1 MPTARVL
8 STQPAYNREFDDY
21 CNKLKTFSE
30 RAASYLLYDP
40 EVKIIYRE
48 NIRKAIAYLR
58 EEFYRKRSSAEDH
71 YTYRQGRDNA
81 FNGLVYLYQS
91 EEADY
96 QRGRRNDWSVYE
108 ATEQFE
114 EQGWLFYA
122 KEGLQILG
130 GVVQTVGGGITF
142 RTGSLLKSKTLKGIG
157 ALAFATG
164 VSNIYEHSSVI
175 QYEITKGESGGYNNN
190 YMQNAMADISE
201 YMGYGRRSGEL
212 TYKTVDF
219 SVSLFLSFGALVKLK
234 NPSRLLHLPVST
246 RNGVVYPTL
255 VERWFGD
262 KGGFFLWHALR
273 SDFTF
278 KVNQMSKPFFLYNTG
293 IGGNKLR
300 LLLSDYMSD

>member
-8 STQPAYNREFDDY
+8 STQPAYSREFDDY
-21 CNKLKTFSE
+21 CNKLKTLSE
-30 RAASYLLYDP
+30 RAASYLLYDQ

-114 EQGWLFYA
+114 EQGWIFYA
-122 KEGLQILG
+122 KKTGEI
-130 GVVQTVGGGITF
+130 VGGLIQITGGYLTF
-142 RTGSLLKSKTLKGIG
+142 KTGKLIRSNKLKGIG
-157 ALAFATG
+157 ALAIATG
-164 VSNIYEHSSVI
+164 FSNTIDHGAVI
-175 QYEITKGESGGYNNN
+175 LYEITKGKSGGYNNN

-201 YMGYGRRSGEL
+201 YAGYGRRSGEL

-234 NPSRLLHLPVST
+234 NPNRLLNLPVTT
-246 RNGVVYPTL
+246 RNGVVYPTRM
-255 VERWFGD
+255 ERWFGD

-273 SDFTF
+273 SDFTQKF
-278 KVNQMSKPFFLYNTG
+278 KQMPRPLFIYNAG
-293 IGGNKLR
+293 MSGNRLR
-300 LLLSDYMSD
+300 LLLSEETDD

>member
-21 CNKLKTFSE
+21 CNKLKTLSE

-71 YTYRQGRDNA
+71 YAYRQGRDNA

-108 ATEQFE
+108 STKQFE
-114 EQGWLFYA
+114 EQGWVFYA
-122 KEGLQILG
+122 KKTGELVG
-130 GVVQTVGGGITF
+130 GVIQIAG
-142 RTGSLLKSKTLKGIG
+142 GSLTFKTGQLIKSNTLKGIG
-157 ALAFATG
+157 ALAMLTG
-164 VSNIYEHSSVI
+164 ASNVTEHVNEIIYNFTRGKHGGNDRNYFENSMA
-175 QYEITKGESGGYNNN
+175 EIAEYAGYSRHNGEV
-190 YMQNAMADISE
+190 A
-201 YMGYGRRSGEL
+201 
-212 TYKTVDF
+212 YKLMDF

-234 NPSRLLHLPVST
+234 NPNKLLHLPVYT
-246 RNGVVYPTL
+246 RNGIVYPTII
-255 VERWFGD
+255 ERWFGD
-262 KGGFFLWHALR
+262 KGGYYLFHALR

-278 KVNQMSKPFFLYNTG
+278 KFKQMYKPVFLYQSGMATY
-293 IGGNKLR
+293 KLKLIIPE
-300 LLLSDYMSD
+300 LLDD

>member
-21 CNKLKTFSE
+21 CNKLKTLSE

-114 EQGWLFYA
+114 EQGWLFYG

-130 GVVQTVGGGITF
+130 GVVQIAGGVITF
-142 RTGSLLKSKTLKGIG
+142 KTGQLIRSNKLKGIG
-157 ALAFATG
+157 ALAITTG
-164 VSNIYEHSSVI
+164 ISNAFEHGFII
-175 QYEITKGESGGYNNN
+175 QYEITKGKFGGYNKN
-190 YMQNAMADISE
+190 YIENVMADISE
-201 YMGYGRRSGEL
+201 YAGYGRRSGEL

-278 KVNQMSKPFFLYNTG
+278 KVNQMSKPFFYIIQGLGG
-293 IGGNKLR
+293 IN
-300 LLLSDYMSD
+300 

>member
-21 CNKLKTFSE
+21 CNKLKTLSE

-122 KEGLQILG
+122 KKTGEI
-130 GVVQTVGGGITF
+130 VGGLIQVAGGALTF
-142 RTGSLLKSKTLKGIG
+142 KTGQMVKSNTLKGIG
-157 ALAFATG
+157 ALAVLTG
-164 VSNIYEHSSVI
+164 ASNVIEHTNETIYN
-175 QYEITKGESGGYNNN
+175 YTRGKSGGNHRN
-190 YMQNAMADISE
+190 YFENAMAEIAE
-201 YMGYGRRSGEL
+201 HAGYSRHNGEVA
-212 TYKTVDF
+212 YKLMDF
-219 SVSLFLSFGALVKLK
+219 SVSLFLSFGALVKLN
-234 NPSRLLHLPVST
+234 NPNKLLHLPVYT
-246 RNGVVYPTL
+246 RNGVVYPTII
-255 VERWFGD
+255 ERWFGN
-262 KGGFFLWHALR
+262 KGGYYLFHALR

-278 KVNQMSKPFFLYNTG
+278 KFKQMSKPFFLYQSGMATY
-293 IGGNKLR
+293 KLKLIIPE
-300 LLLSDYMSD
+300 LLDD

>member
-21 CNKLKTFSE
+21 CNKLKTLSE

-114 EQGWLFYA
+114 EQGWLFYG

-130 GVVQTVGGGITF
+130 GVVQIAGGVITF
-142 RTGSLLKSKTLKGIG
+142 KTGQLIRSNKLKGIG
-157 ALAFATG
+157 ALAITTG
-164 VSNIYEHSSVI
+164 ISNAFEHGFII
-175 QYEITKGESGGYNNN
+175 QYEITKGKFGGYNKN
-190 YMQNAMADISE
+190 YIENVMADISE
-201 YMGYGRRSGEL
+201 YAGYGRRSGEL

>member
-21 CNKLKTFSE
+21 CNKLKTLSE

-71 YTYRQGRDNA
+71 YTYRQGWDNA

-114 EQGWLFYA
+114 EQGWLFYG

-130 GVVQTVGGGITF
+130 GVVQIAGGVITF
-142 RTGSLLKSKTLKGIG
+142 KTGQLIRSNKLKGIG
-157 ALAFATG
+157 ALAITTG
-164 VSNIYEHSSVI
+164 ISNAFEHGFII
-175 QYEITKGESGGYNNN
+175 QYEITKGKFGGYNKN
-190 YMQNAMADISE
+190 YIENVMADISE
-201 YMGYGRRSGEL
+201 YAGYGRRSGEL

-300 LLLSDYMSD
+300 LLLSDYMS

>member
-8 STQPAYNREFDDY
+8 STQPAYSREFDDY
-21 CNKLKTFSE
+21 CNKLKTLSE
-30 RAASYLLYDP
+30 RAASYLLYDQ

-122 KEGLQILG
+122 KKTGEI
-130 GVVQTVGGGITF
+130 VGGLIQVAGGALTF
-142 RTGSLLKSKTLKGIG
+142 KTGQMVRSNTLKGIG
-157 ALAFATG
+157 ALAVLTG
-164 VSNIYEHSSVI
+164 ASNVIEHTNETIYN
-175 QYEITKGESGGYNNN
+175 YTRGKSGGNHRN
-190 YMQNAMADISE
+190 YFENAMAEIAE
-201 YMGYGRRSGEL
+201 HAGYSRHNGEVA
-212 TYKTVDF
+212 YKLMDF
-219 SVSLFLSFGALVKLK
+219 SVSLFLSFGALVKLN
-234 NPSRLLHLPVST
+234 NPNKLLHLPVYT
-246 RNGVVYPTL
+246 RNGVVYPTII
-255 VERWFGD
+255 ERWFGN
-262 KGGFFLWHALR
+262 KGGYYLFHALR
-273 SDFTF
+273 SDFIF
-278 KVNQMSKPFFLYNTG
+278 KVKQMSKPVFLYQSGMATY
-293 IGGNKLR
+293 KLKLIIPE
-300 LLLSDYMSD
+300 LLDD

>member
-21 CNKLKTFSE
+21 CNKLKTLSE

-71 YTYRQGRDNA
+71 YTYRQGWDNA

-114 EQGWLFYA
+114 EQGWLFYG

-130 GVVQTVGGGITF
+130 GVVQIAGGVITF
-142 RTGSLLKSKTLKGIG
+142 KTGQLIRSNKLKGIG
-157 ALAFATG
+157 ALAITTG
-164 VSNIYEHSSVI
+164 ISNAFEHGFII
-175 QYEITKGESGGYNNN
+175 QYEITKGKFGGYNKN
-190 YMQNAMADISE
+190 YIENVMADISE
-201 YMGYGRRSGEL
+201 YAGYGRRSGEL